1 MMNKKSILFI
11 TGTRADYGKMKS
23 IMKTLDADPHFEVYI
38 FVGGM
43 HLLEKFG
50 NTYMEVEMIIINMYM
65 LPMDWYSPKM

>member
-43 HLLEKFG
+43 HLLETHIWK
-50 NTYMEVEMIIINMYM
+50 
-65 LPMDWYSPKM
+65 